1 MATRT
6 TLPKRRVEPF
16 GRSHFTTVDPDRDP
30 LLSRRISHNGAK
42 ELAGRHARTLRHL
55 ASPARDQLIVG
66 VLLLPIALG
75 GQSCSIERR
84 LHPRDR

>member
-1 MATRT
+1 MATLT

-42 ELAGRHARTLRHL
+42 ELAGCHARTLSRSKRSSPER
-55 ASPARDQLIVG
+55 SPA
-66 VLLLPIALG
+66 LG
-75 GQSCSIERR
+75 R
-84 LHPRDR
+84 